1 MVRIKRQSLTLDE
14 HFGYHIRK
22 SRALQ
27 QRAPIQ
33 GNTMRRPYM
42 SSICSS
48 CEWFWRTGDDTFAY
62 LFRAETLFPACS
74 TVSDKYFFFPTS

>member
-48 CEWFWRTGDDTFAY
+48 CEWF
-62 LFRAETLFPACS
+62 
-74 TVSDKYFFFPTS
+74 